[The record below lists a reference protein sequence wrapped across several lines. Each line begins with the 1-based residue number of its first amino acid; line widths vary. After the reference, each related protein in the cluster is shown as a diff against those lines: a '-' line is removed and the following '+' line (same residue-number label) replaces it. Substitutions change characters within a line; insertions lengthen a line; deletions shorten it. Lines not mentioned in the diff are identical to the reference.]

1 MRRELPIKLQRDSN
15 NKQELP
21 FKFGIK
27 VNSCDIHMIKILSII
42 KINNLLI
49 IRNWEIENK
58 VWNTIISQLIKSI
71 IMLTSDDEIFA
82 VNLLH
87 MTIEVSYNC
96 RENIRRGNKL
106 S

>member
-1 MRRELPIKLQRDSN
+1 
-15 NKQELP
+15 
-21 FKFGIK
+21 
-27 VNSCDIHMIKILSII
+27 
-42 KINNLLI
+42 
-49 IRNWEIENK
+49 
-58 VWNTIISQLIKSI
+58 
-71 IMLTSDDEIFA
+71 MLTSDDEIFA